1 MIRFRNLTKSYGTG
15 RGVFDLS
22 FEITDGEVF
31 GLLGPE
37 NSGKTTIFSL
47 LLGFSTPGNGWCSVD
62 GRNCH
67 DHAKD
72 LPCQIG
78 YLPEQPEFPT
88 AMTGLQYLRFQTAVR
103 ERKSIEKG
111 IRTAQRLGLNLEE
124 KIARLSPMDKKKLG
138 IAGALVHDPRVV
150 LLDEPTRDLDQA
162 ARHCLAELIREEK
175 EKGKSVVWASREFEK
190 MDRCCDRIG
199 MLRRGNLVNID
210 EVAALRRQK
219 RQSYILTFSSEQEAV
234 GFLKENVEVQGVC
247 GSQVTVAV
255 TGELTPFLP
264 VLEKYHLM
272 GWEKVHQP
280 IEVLF
285 IHYYGGEI
293 RG

>member
-1 MIRFRNLTKSYGTG
+1 M
-15 RGVFDLS
+15 
-22 FEITDGEVF
+22 
-31 GLLGPE
+31 
-37 NSGKTTIFSL
+37 
-47 LLGFSTPGNGWCSVD
+47 
-62 GRNCH
+62 
-67 DHAKD
+67 
-72 LPCQIG
+72 
-78 YLPEQPEFPT
+78 
-88 AMTGLQYLRFQTAVR
+88 
-103 ERKSIEKG
+103 
-111 IRTAQRLGLNLEE
+111 
-124 KIARLSPMDKKKLG
+124 
-138 IAGALVHDPRVV
+138 
-150 LLDEPTRDLDQA
+150 
-162 ARHCLAELIREEK
+162 
-175 EKGKSVVWASREFEK
+175 VWASREFEE
-190 MDRCCDRIG
+190 MERCCDRIG

-210 EVAALRRQK
+210 DVAALRRQK
-219 RQSYILTFSSEQEAV
+219 RKSYILTFSSEQEAV

>member
-1 MIRFRNLTKSYGTG
+1 MIEVKNLTKRYGDHTA
-15 RGVFDLS
+15 VDHLS
-22 FEITDGEVF
+22 FQVEEGQIYGF
-31 GLLGPE
+31 LGP
-37 NSGKTTIFSL
+37 NGAGKSTTMNMIT
-47 LLGFSTPGNGWCSVD
+47 GYIASTEGTVVING
-62 GRNCH
+62 H
-67 DHAKD
+67 DILEEPEEAKKD
-72 LPCQIG
+72 IG

-124 KIARLSPMDKKKLG
+124 KIAKLSPMDKKKLG

-175 EKGKSVVWASREFEK
+175 EKGKSVVWASREFEE
-190 MDRCCDRIG
+190 MERCCDRIG

-210 EVAALRRQK
+210 DVAALRRQK